1 MKRAE
6 WTKGMKNHGRSRVRL
21 RFSGEIHYRT
31 VYEDSDGR
39 TWIDFYDQ
47 KVEVDQTMWGDYRTV
62 CLY

>member
-6 WTKGMKNHGRSRVRL
+6 WTHGMKSLGRERVRL
-21 RFSGEIHYRT
+21 RFSGDVVYRT

-39 TWIDFYDQ
+39 LWMNFYDQ
-47 KVEVDQTMWGDYRTV
+47 KVEVDPTGWGDYRTV

>member
-1 MKRAE
+1 MKRI
-6 WTKGMKNHGRSRVRL
+6 GRERVRL
-21 RFSGEIHYRT
+21 RFSGDVVYRT

-47 KVEVDQTMWGDYRTV
+47 KVEVDPTGWGDYRTV